1 MSDGEA
7 RKEGKQFSAAD
18 LRKICLETGADDAG
32 FVNIDREALQK
43 EREGILRVY
52 PLTRSI
58 ISIIK
63 VMRSLD
69 FSTNSGNGGG
79 P

>member
-1 MSDGEA
+1 MGDPNAKREM
-7 RKEGKQFSAAD
+7 RQYSASE
-18 LRKICLETGADDAG
+18 LRKICLESGADDAG
-32 FVNIDREALQK
+32 FVDLGREALQK

-63 VMRSLD
+63 VMNRENIRVCSKV
-69 FSTNSGNGGG
+69 T
-79 P
+79 